1 MRPVFRC
8 VSDAAPFPV
17 SHGTSIIYFGRTH
30 FHLRFYRGCQI
41 GIFESALDPLGP
53 KNSQKG
59 PIGATHRKNRI
70 DDLKAT
76 EISFVLPFGFSGFIN
91 GPATEFHPVAF
102 GRFQPFSRTHFG
114 SGTPKTGPN
123 RLFVLQTQPSYGKRV
138 TLEFSRLMHKH
149 IKQPGY
155 GPFLPKIS
163 FLIHWA
169 GGAKLPFRCN
179 SLRRSTP
186 TGKYKNLFY
195 LSLLAPQGAL
205 GGLAF

>member
-1 MRPVFRC
+1 MKLPYYMAMRPVFRC

-123 RLFVLQTQPSYGKRV
+123 RLFALQTQPSYGKRV

-155 GPFLPKIS
+155 GPFFAQNQFSYSLGWWCEVATFVYFIS
-163 FLIHWA
+163 QRVFFH
-169 GGAKLPFRCN
+169 
-179 SLRRSTP
+179 RSV
-186 TGKYKNLFY
+186 K
-195 LSLLAPQGAL
+195 S
-205 GGLAF
+205 

>member
-1 MRPVFRC
+1 MRIWCGPFSRLTWHFNNLLW
-8 VSDAAPFPV
+8 SDPFSSAVLPWL
-17 SHGTSIIYFGRTH
+17 TNWYFW
-30 FHLRFYRGCQI
+30 I
-41 GIFESALDPLGP
+41 GPGP
-53 KNSQKG
+53 PGAQKQPKG
-59 PIGATHRKNRI
+59 PYWGHPQEKQI

-155 GPFLPKIS
+155 SPFFAQNQFSYSLGWWCEVAIS
-163 FLIHWA
+163 M
-169 GGAKLPFRCN
+169 
-179 SLRRSTP
+179 
-186 TGKYKNLFY
+186 
-195 LSLLAPQGAL
+195 
-205 GGLAF
+205 